1 MQRVRGARAG
11 TAATTGSGLRGSTT
25 TRSPTGMHHAFKT
38 PTLPYFHDGSAA
50 NRYDVISVPEG
61 LPALKLPGSK

>member
-1 MQRVRGARAG
+1 
-11 TAATTGSGLRGSTT
+11 
-25 TRSPTGMHHAFKT
+25 MHHAFKT